1 MPPARRTQIISTVE
15 AYNRTH
21 PPLPRN
27 AGLLLAV
34 MFAEADT
41 CRQSQAHLI
50 ASGFSRKRLPTM
62 LRCLIEAGFLSRQ
75 AGTSRIPDEYRLLL
89 S

>member
-62 LRCLIEAGFLSRQ
+62 LRALVEAGFLSRQ

-89 S
+89 P